1 MSVYLTLVP
10 RDPIIARDSRPF
22 GAGQGLRMKSLD
34 WPYPSVLAGSLRS
47 LLGKAESQGSP
58 FSEELVNKLKR
69 MKVAGP
75 LPLVNGELYFPTPKD
90 LMMYKKEDGE
100 RVMKTLRPMGL
111 QDGMGCD
118 LSNGLVP
125 VEINE
130 NAKPEKSPSF
140 WSSSTMIRWLKEE
153 CVDVP
158 PEQAIAEAGFLDIPG
173 KDERMHVCIN
183 PDSGTSEEGLLFM
196 TVGLDMSSGINLA
209 VRVETADGWE
219 QKKLM
224 TLDEFHPFG
233 GERRLVHW
241 KHVSSQA
248 WECPVEIREALR
260 DARPNGKG
268 VRLVLATPALFQH
281 GWHPDWLKPIND
293 KLEGCLPGSSVTL
306 RLVSACVERWKPIS
320 GWSLEKGKVG
330 PKALRRLVP
339 AGSIY
344 FFEVVEGDTGDLAE
358 KYWLQPVSDEE
369 QDRRDGF
376 GLALWG
382 VWSGNE
388 GRQ

>member
-47 LLGKAESQGSP
+47 LLGKTESQGSP
-58 FSEELVNKLKR
+58 FSEELIGRLKR
-69 MKVAGP
+69 MEVAGP
-75 LPLVNGELYFPTPKD
+75 LPLVNDELYFPAPKD
-90 LMMYKKEDGE
+90 LMVCKKEDGG
-100 RVMKTLRPMGL
+100 RAMKALRPMHL
-111 QDGMGCD
+111 QNGMGCNLPD
-118 LSNGLVP
+118 GLIP

-140 WSSSTMIRWLKEE
+140 WSSSTMVRWLKEE

-158 PEQAIAEAGFLDIPG
+158 PERAETGSGFLDIPG

-183 PDSGTSEEGLLFM
+183 PNSGTSEEGLLFM

-209 VRVETADGWE
+209 VRVEAADGWE
-219 QKKLM
+219 QKLM
-224 TLDEFHPFG
+224 ALDEFHPFG

-241 KHVSSQA
+241 KQMSSQA

-260 DARPNGKG
+260 DAKPGGKG
-268 VRLVLATPALFQH
+268 MRLVLATPALFKH
-281 GWHPDWLKPIND
+281 GWRPNWLHSVNG
-293 KLEGCLPGSSVTL
+293 KLEGRPRQDSAVTL
-306 RLVSACVERWKPIS
+306 RLVSACIERWKPIS

-330 PKALRRLVP
+330 PKALKRLVP
-339 AGSIY
+339 AGSTF
-344 FFEVVEGDTGDLAE
+344 FFEVVEGDAGDLAG
-358 KYWLQPVSDEE
+358 KLWLHSVSDEE

-382 VWSGNE
+382 VWASNE